1 MLRAVRL
8 VGGPVPYREALT
20 IRLDAAEIRVA
31 DEEVEAVVVF
41 AASECDWDVAGSSA
55 GDLAT
60 VVVIPE
66 LDLDHVVRALALG
79 AGVVHLDTPT
89 EIMVDVIRAA
99 VSGEALVPLAIT
111 KALAAHL
118 PPSRHDIVGTSL
130 EGLEV
135 QIADALIAD
144 KSVGEIARELH
155 YSDRTIRR
163 KLQGIYLK
171 LGVQDRP
178 AAVERLRATTMAK
191 IDDGPAK

>member
-1 MLRAVRL
+1 MLRGSAPCGRAR
-8 VGGPVPYREALT
+8 VPYREALT

-31 DEEVEAVVVF
+31 DEEVQALLEQPGAP
-41 AASECDWDVAGSSA
+41 GMLQR
-55 GDLAT
+55 LAT
-60 VVVIPE
+60 SSLSAAIPSSTSTTSSVPSPSAPE
-66 LDLDHVVRALALG
+66 WY
-79 AGVVHLDTPT
+79 TSIPQPKSWST
-89 EIMVDVIRAA
+89 S
-99 VSGEALVPLAIT
+99 SGPPCQAKHSFHWRSRRRSPRN
-111 KALAAHL
+111 L

-135 QIADALIAD
+135 QIADAVD
-144 KSVGEIARELH
+144 RRQVCRRDRSRTH